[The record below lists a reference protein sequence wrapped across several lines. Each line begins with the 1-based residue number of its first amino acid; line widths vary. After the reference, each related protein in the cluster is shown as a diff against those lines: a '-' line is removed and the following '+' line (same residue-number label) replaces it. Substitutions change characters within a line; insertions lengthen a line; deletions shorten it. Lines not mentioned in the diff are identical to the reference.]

1 MPRERGTALSRVPN
15 SGLAGWRAGGLA
27 GWRAGGLAGW
37 RAGGLAGWRAGGLAG
52 WRAGGLARR
61 QSAYARDGLPGSAPY
76 SKPTDPDSRREPP
89 AALCYHPAVIP
100 FFLWRW
106 WQLLR
111 GNKLTVQY
119 AELWAEWDEEE
130 DSVWDVTLSD
140 GLEDEDWSEFYEVSE
155 R

>member
-1 MPRERGTALSRVPN
+1 M
-15 SGLAGWRAGGLA
+15 
-27 GWRAGGLAGW
+27 
-37 RAGGLAGWRAGGLAG
+37 
-52 WRAGGLARR
+52 
-61 QSAYARDGLPGSAPY
+61 
-76 SKPTDPDSRREPP
+76 
-89 AALCYHPAVIP
+89 IP

>member
-1 MPRERGTALSRVPN
+1 M
-15 SGLAGWRAGGLA
+15 
-27 GWRAGGLAGW
+27 
-37 RAGGLAGWRAGGLAG
+37 
-52 WRAGGLARR
+52 
-61 QSAYARDGLPGSAPY
+61 
-76 SKPTDPDSRREPP
+76 
-89 AALCYHPAVIP
+89 IP

-111 GNKLTVQY
+111 GNTLTVQY

-140 GLEDEDWSEFYEVSE
+140 GLEDEDWSECYEVSE